1 MYEWMCG
8 RDELSSILHLFYIS
22 FINLRFTWQQKL
34 YLLKTEGKRQ
44 LAAFQKW
51 PRQTVSYMN
60 KEERS
65 EYNKQAKRKQLE
77 CFDQSLSS
85 LSSVEKDLEMTP
97 TGLLQG
103 RLSLSAFWGR

>member
-1 MYEWMCG
+1 
-8 RDELSSILHLFYIS
+8 
-22 FINLRFTWQQKL
+22 
-34 YLLKTEGKRQ
+34 
-44 LAAFQKW
+44 
-51 PRQTVSYMN
+51 MN

-103 RLSLSAFWGR
+103 RLSLSAF